1 MEQTRRICQRS
12 IFDCEVNGRV
22 SLEHYSY
29 KCNNYLISVLIDEN
43 LSWKNHV
50 DCVITKMSR
59 NIQMIAKLICVI
71 TFSVVINIC
80 KSLFLPNIH
89 VSILDS
95 LLGAIHLKHILRKQ
109 ICCSPKV
116 HIVFNLLC

>member
-1 MEQTRRICQRS
+1 MEQTRRICKRS
-12 IFDCEVNGRV
+12 IFDCETNRKV

-50 DCVITKMSR
+50 HCVITKISR
-59 NIQMIAKLICVI
+59 KYIQMIAKLICVI
-71 TFSVVINIC
+71 TSSVVINIC
-80 KSLFLPNIH
+80 KSLFLPYI
-89 VSILDS
+89 SKLDS
-95 LLGAIHLKHILRKQ
+95 LLGAIHLKHILSKQ

>member
-71 TFSVVINIC
+71 TSSVVINIC
-80 KSLFLPNIH
+80 KSLFLPNI
-89 VSILDS
+89 SILDS
-95 LLGAIHLKHILRKQ
+95 LLGAIHLKHILSKQ

-116 HIVFNLLC
+116 HIAFNLLC

>member
-12 IFDCEVNGRV
+12 IFDCETNRKV

-71 TFSVVINIC
+71 TSSVVINIC
-80 KSLFLPNIH
+80 KSLFLPNI
-89 VSILDS
+89 SILDL
-95 LLGAIHLKHILRKQ
+95 LLGAIHLKHILSKQ

-116 HIVFNLLC
+116 RIVFNLLC

>member
-12 IFDCEVNGRV
+12 IFDCETNRKV

-59 NIQMIAKLICVI
+59 KYIQMIAKLICVI
-71 TFSVVINIC
+71 TSSVV
-80 KSLFLPNIH
+80 K
-89 VSILDS
+89 
-95 LLGAIHLKHILRKQ
+95 
-109 ICCSPKV
+109 
-116 HIVFNLLC
+116 

>member
-12 IFDCEVNGRV
+12 IFDCETNRKV

-50 DCVITKMSR
+50 HCVITKISR
-59 NIQMIAKLICVI
+59 KYIQMIAKLICVI
-71 TFSVVINIC
+71 TSSVVINIC
-80 KSLFLPNIH
+80 KSLFLPYI
-89 VSILDS
+89 SKLDS
-95 LLGAIHLKHILRKQ
+95 LLGAIHLKHILSKQ

>member
-12 IFDCEVNGRV
+12 IFDSEVNGRV

-59 NIQMIAKLICVI
+59 KYIQMIAKLICVI
-71 TFSVVINIC
+71 TSSVV
-80 KSLFLPNIH
+80 K
-89 VSILDS
+89 
-95 LLGAIHLKHILRKQ
+95 
-109 ICCSPKV
+109 
-116 HIVFNLLC
+116 